1 MNDIHKLIAFLL
13 IGIGYD
19 DVYVL
24 MNGFDRALEETD
36 QPDELIAKTYASNGV
51 SITVSSFTSFISFS
65 IGGFSSLFMISS
77 FS

>member
-1 MNDIHKLIAFLL
+1 
-13 IGIGYD
+13 
-19 DVYVL
+19 
-24 MNGFDRALEETD
+24 MNGFDRALKETD

-65 IGGFSSLFMISS
+65 IGGFSSLFMIMS